1 MKKAAFLGIAVVLLI
16 AGFAL
21 GGEMDDFTA
30 KRERMVEDQI
40 ERRGIKDQS
49 VLKAMKEV
57 KRHLFVPSRLQSSA
71 YVDNPLPIGL
81 GQTISQPYIVAY
93 MSEAVRLKADDK
105 VLEIG
110 TGSGYQ
116 AAVLGEI
123 VKEVY
128 TIEIL
133 KPLAESAEKL
143 LKELGYKNIFVKHG
157 DGYKG
162 WKEHAPFDA
171 IVVTAAPENVP
182 ENLVEQ
188 LAVGGRMIVPVGS
201 FYQELYLITK
211 TERGVE
217 KKAILPVRFV
227 PMVKVKEVKPQ

>member
-133 KPLAESAEKL
+133 KKLQGL
-143 LKELGYKNIFVKHG
+143 LKPSYEYVDFLQTGITLYDMGFEEAGINEVLKSLDIKTDISGKNILFLMLSNRS
-157 DGYKG
+157 GY
-162 WKEHAPFDA
+162 
-171 IVVTAAPENVP
+171 
-182 ENLVEQ
+182 
-188 LAVGGRMIVPVGS
+188 
-201 FYQELYLITK
+201 
-211 TERGVE
+211 
-217 KKAILPVRFV
+217 
-227 PMVKVKEVKPQ
+227 